1 MEKCAM
7 RRTKPNPRPIRPI
20 DPAALLLSIPQSARV
35 LGISQSLLFAG
46 LANGTFKIPVRKL
59 SGRSVIAVDDLRA
72 FAAALPVRQTGEGG
86 Q

>member
-1 MEKCAM
+1 M
-7 RRTKPNPRPIRPI
+7 RTKPKKKSPRPIRPI

-59 SGRSVIAVDDLRA
+59 SGRSVIARADLEV
-72 FAAALPVRQTGEGG
+72 FAAGLPVREKESAQ
-86 Q
+86 